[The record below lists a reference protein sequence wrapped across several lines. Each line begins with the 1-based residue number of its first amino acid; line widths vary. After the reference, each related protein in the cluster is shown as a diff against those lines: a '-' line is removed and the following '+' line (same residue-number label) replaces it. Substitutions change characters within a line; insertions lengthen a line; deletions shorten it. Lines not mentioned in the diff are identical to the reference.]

1 MYCPKYQQYKN
12 ASDVIGGEGLQQH
25 HQCKKKSRCFPK
37 PPGPLGFTWMWCLA
51 IQDWTLGLEAGG
63 GRGVELEKILQKNED
78 PDPCWEGMAV
88 CLLLPPTLWAW
99 GHQDHQT
106 QMVLRGARSYAQ

>member
-1 MYCPKYQQYKN
+1 MSLEERGSSSTTNAKKN
-12 ASDVIGGEGLQQH
+12 LGASQNLQGH
-25 HQCKKKSRCFPK
+25 
-37 PPGPLGFTWMWCLA
+37 
-51 IQDWTLGLEAGG
+51 LGLLGCGVWPYRMGHWGWKLGG